1 MKKIIPILLLQ
12 LSVNLSKAQD
22 YQQILL
28 NINNYLKTFDNGYY
42 GYLEIKDGYL
52 YDRFKDGSNY
62 CKSKMEDLDYAFEKE
77 KNHKIDIAC
86 KGNNTCLYS
95 TFTNQRYNSFSFSQA
110 TEFNTAP
117 LISLFND
124 LISAYN
130 KKDNTNNKDNSSD
143 GLDNHPSNIDLT
155 RGGTATS
162 SVKKI
167 PTGSYLSE
175 LKKLNDYLQTFDNGY
190 YGFIEIKDGYFYDRF
205 KSGEYSKTLIADLS
219 KAEVET
225 ANQKV
230 RIMCKSNSSCVYST
244 YTNSYHT
251 QISFSQSTNFNTTI
265 LIDLL
270 NNLLTA
276 YKSTSESRFK
286 Q

>member
-1 MKKIIPILLLQ
+1 MLAKEIIRAYTPHLRIKDITVS
-12 LSVNLSKAQD
+12 LSRK
-22 YQQILL
+22 LL
-28 NINNYLKTFDNGYY
+28 NLIS
-42 GYLEIKDGYL
+42 I
-52 YDRFKDGSNY
+52 
-62 CKSKMEDLDYAFEKE
+62 
-77 KNHKIDIAC
+77 
-86 KGNNTCLYS
+86 
-95 TFTNQRYNSFSFSQA
+95 
-110 TEFNTAP
+110 